1 MKPRDGFDSHTPNR
15 VVFDVLQLFE
25 RLHFETDALTLL
37 TAMRVAS
44 HALEHA
50 SDELNNWAYMD
61 VLAEQ
66 ERAKQ
71 NRQDENRAETRTYE
85 PSTHT

>member
-15 VVFDVLQLFE
+15 VVFDVLQL
-25 RLHFETDALTLL
+25 FETDALTLL